1 MARGAGRHLAVISLD
16 EADEDW
22 DEDDASSDATQLN
35 EEGWAQESSSDDDD
49 EGGEGGEDA
58 EGGAGKAGQLARP
71 QGRRERDGEQVDVA

>member
-1 MARGAGRHLAVISLD
+1 MISLD

-58 EGGAGKAGQLARP
+58 EGGA
-71 QGRRERDGEQVDVA
+71 E